1 MTGRPTEGRP
11 ASASPHTLAELPEWE
26 AGTVA
31 VLSTGAG
38 PPHAIPVSTAVR
50 AGPSAVLLALA
61 LRRESLARLR
71 TEPAVALTLLATDV
85 ACTALGR
92 ATVVREPMQCSD
104 GVAAVLVEV
113 GVIQDHRQPRFA
125 MESGIAWRWTDDE
138 AQARDAEI
146 RAELRAL
153 AQARSGR

>member
-1 MTGRPTEGRP
+1 MPSSHP
-11 ASASPHTLAELPEWE
+11 LPELPAWE
-26 AGTVA
+26 DGTVA

-50 AGPSAVLLALA
+50 AGPSAILLALA

-71 TEPAVALTLLATDV
+71 TEPAVALTVMDAGV

-92 ATVVREPMQCSD
+92 ATVVREPMAVA
-104 GVAAVLVEV
+104 GNVAAVLIEV
-113 GVIQDHRQPRFA
+113 DEIQDHRQPRFA
-125 MESGIAWRWTDDE
+125 IESGVSWRWTDAE
-138 AQARDAEI
+138 AQERDAEI

-153 AQARSGR
+153 AAERTAAGR